1 MTEAQATATPFGGQ
15 RIRITTPRS
24 FDNVLTQL
32 RQLIGTAAIEQYP
45 GAMQQLGGVS
55 QENFETVVRSQLGPS
70 EFMLFHEINR
80 SQWLPVYGVTQRVL
94 RLIFGNPVIA
104 FTMMRDDLTA
114 GLFAPVEVLLV
125 EHGNADGCAVVYNLP
140 SALVAAEDPSLLPAA
155 RELDSKLNALI
166 SDATGIPVPAPE
178 E

>member
-1 MTEAQATATPFGGQ
+1 MTKAQATATTFDGQ

-24 FDNVLTQL
+24 FDDVLTQL
-32 RQLIGTAAIEQYP
+32 RQLIGTAAIGQYP
-45 GAMQQLGGVS
+45 GAMQQLGGVN

-70 EFMLFHEINR
+70 EFMLFHEINH

-94 RLIFGNPVIA
+94 RLIFGNPIIA

-125 EHGNADGCAVVYNLP
+125 EHDNGDGCTVAYNLP
-140 SALVAAEDPSLLPAA
+140 SAMVAAEDPAPLPAA
-155 RELDSKLNALI
+155 RALDNRLNALI
-166 SDATGIPVPAPE
+166 SGATGVPMPARKE
-178 E
+178 